1 MFRRASKSLAV
12 VGELAFDFGSACGGG
27 ITLESLASRIFQ
39 TNDVDGCGPSL
50 SWSGTLCQVIGGEK
64 LSSDSI
70 VVFHSR
76 GVDGALGL
84 SAFSQTV

>member
-39 TNDVDGCGPSL
+39 INDVDGRWPSL
-50 SWSGTLCQVIGGEK
+50 AWPGTLCQTIGGAT
-64 LSSDSI
+64 LSPDSTG
-70 VVFHSR
+70 VFHSR
-76 GVDGALGL
+76 GVAGSLGL
-84 SAFSQTV
+84 PALSQTV